1 MILFV
6 VLLEPLL
13 YRALGLATL
22 ILALWAFSDALRR
35 KPQMFEAADKRTKG
49 FWLGMTGAATA
60 VGLLSF
66 VTAGGLLPFTVV
78 ALVAAGVYLADV
90 KPAVSGSGRGYSG
103 PYGRW

>member
-1 MILFV
+1 MIFV
-6 VLLEPLL
+6 FLLESVL

-49 FWLGMTGAATA
+49 FWLGMTGGATA
-60 VGLLSF
+60 VGLLSSLTPG
-66 VTAGGLLPFTVV
+66 VLLPFTLV
-78 ALVAAGVYLADV
+78 ALVAASVYLADV
-90 KPAVSGSGRGYSG
+90 EPSVSGSGRGYSG